1 VGAGLYAVVLLL
13 MLLEQS
19 SFGQQSRHVLPK
31 GSMEQSVFAL
41 LSDAGIRIRASSRGY
56 RPEISLPGF
65 EAKVLRPQNI
75 VEMLAAGSRD
85 IGFAG
90 ADWVAEVGEDLVEL
104 LDTGLEALIA
114 PHEGGGGVGLVLGAL
129 AAAAGL
135 AVLGVTAREK
145 AQQAL
150 EAVPQVSMP
159 FDGCVLARSLA
170 WNPASRLA
178 DDWSRERGP
187 IYPDLT
193 FEKVAAQ
200 VGWTRPPRDEAE
212 RAVLIDALLEAGH
225 PYGTVAAAFA
235 SWTPL
240 LWVSPDGTTAHLYA
254 HDQIPELMDI
264 KDPAAQA
271 RLVAE
276 RVGCKAMRFHVL
288 PTVANARVAAASGV
302 VRQTM
307 PSTLNITT
315 RLVVMPEYWSLIDKE
330 SE

>member
-1 VGAGLYAVVLLL
+1 VT
-13 MLLEQS
+13 S
-19 SFGQQSRHVLPK
+19 
-31 GSMEQSVFAL
+31 
-41 LSDAGIRIRASSRGY
+41 
-56 RPEISLPGF
+56 
-65 EAKVLRPQNI
+65 
-75 VEMLAAGSRD
+75 
-85 IGFAG
+85 
-90 ADWVAEVGEDLVEL
+90 L

-212 RAVLIDALLEAGH
+212 RAVLIDALLEAGS
-225 PYGTVAAAFA
+225 PYGIVAAAFA
-235 SWTPL
+235 TDTPL
-240 LWVSPDGTTAHLYA
+240 LWISPDGTAAHLYA
-254 HDQIPELMDI
+254 HDRIPELMSVELEPD
-264 KDPAAQA
+264 QA
-271 RLVAE
+271 RLLAE
-276 RVGCKAMRFHVL
+276 RVGCEATHFNVFPRRSELESSWWLALVKATPPSPEL
-288 PTVANARVAAASGV
+288 PSI
-302 VRQTM
+302 
-307 PSTLNITT
+307 LKITT
-315 RLVVMPEYWSLIDKE
+315 SKLFHDWPSLIDKE